1 MVQKYFKNFLSK
13 IILGRKILN
22 LNFFLYPKKFEPKK
36 IQGPKNFG
44 SKEIGSEKKLDS
56 K

>member
-36 IQGPKNFG
+36 IQGPKMLDP
-44 SKEIGSEKKLDS
+44 KKLVQ
-56 K
+56 KKNWI